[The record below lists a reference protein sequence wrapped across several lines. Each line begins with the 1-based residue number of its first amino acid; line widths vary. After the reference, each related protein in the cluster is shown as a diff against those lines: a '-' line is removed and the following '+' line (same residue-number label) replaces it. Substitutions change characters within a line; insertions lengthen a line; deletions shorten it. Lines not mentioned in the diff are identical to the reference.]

1 MGLINERLL
10 HELTR
15 VAAGKVAVVAP
26 VAAVP
31 IKTVRDLQPR
41 LTAERKFKLNV
52 FASLTAVA
60 RVSRVIE
67 GTAQEVASQ
76 LAITIESAK
85 KDTVP
90 LFNVGVLRSD
100 IPTGDSLCTLAALG
114 AMQCV
119 VLDFDHVTTDQV
131 EAAKAALLA
140 SGFVHLMYPTHSWAL
155 DTPRFRIVVFLSRDM
170 PVDQYPSLWAG
181 LGALVGTCGDEAAK
195 KPAQR
200 YFLPSCPPGELHKR
214 PAAIVSGNV
223 LADPDALLALVATAT
238 KAWEQAGRTFDNLS
252 VNDDIADQP
261 STPDKRDRDAGLIVK
276 NCPMVKSFADG
287 TPVDE
292 PEWRAVI
299 GVLKFCRDG
308 EKLFH
313 QWSALDVGRYQRATA
328 QSKWDKYEAG
338 PTRCGASPH
347 CNGCQQRAK
356 VTSPV
361 QLGDPETAKT
371 NPNDPA
377 PLRQAIDDAKLKFVM
392 DDDGR
397 QNLIVPSIRA
407 TGQRIRSVYYADS
420 EPAADAVLYAASK
433 MNKPVSDRALE
444 TIKALKRCEARD
456 SGETIR
462 VHLRVASSDGDTYL
476 DLGPGN
482 IAKISASGVEF
493 VDDAAEG
500 VPLFRRGMGSGC
512 LPIPVL
518 FDCQRTA
525 FKFAANVLV
534 EHFGL
539 TTAKALLVIVTLLD
553 YLREDTPHVVL
564 EFVGGAGSGKSTI
577 GDFTLS
583 LIDPAGDG
591 GRVTMGTDS
600 KDIGAVAQQR
610 YVLMMDNA
618 SKLDKATSDMLCV
631 ISTGGS
637 LLVRLLYSNSD
648 VANLKLHRAVV
659 ITAVSPVAV
668 APDLQTRVVRIELPT
683 RQGGHVSETELKTRL
698 DALRPQMLGALLTL
712 LSGAMREL
720 PAVRANGTWGHRLV
734 DFDQM
739 GEAVVKTAGLKQGTF
754 LEVVGQ
760 MRERMAR
767 RSASGDVFLLDLM
780 VLLRRLSASPTHS
793 EQPPLNAVAKRD
805 PAIAVLAYGDN
816 RIEIT
821 GRPAALHH
829 LLMPVNW
836 EHSRPTALPT
846 TARGFADA
854 LRRVQPMLHGL
865 GVRVQEIPFGTRTM
879 IRFDF
884 DLGAIHED

>member
-1 MGLINERLL
+1 MGLMD
-10 HELTR
+10 ELKR
-15 VAAGKVAVVAP
+15 IAAGDTVSI
-26 VAAVP
+26 VP
-31 IKTVRDLQPR
+31 TIKSSPT
-41 LTAERKFKLNV
+41 TFATHERKFKLNV
-52 FASLTAVA
+52 FASLTAVS
-60 RVSRVIE
+60 RVAKVIE

-76 LAITIESAK
+76 LAITTESAK
-85 KDTVP
+85 KETVP

-100 IPTGDSLCTLAALG
+100 IPTGQSLCTSAALES
-114 AMQCV
+114 MQCV
-119 VLDFDHVTTDQV
+119 VLDFDHVTKEQV
-131 EAAKAALLA
+131 EAAKVALLD

-155 DTPRFRIVVFLSRDM
+155 DAPRFRIVVFLSRNV
-170 PVDQYPSLWAG
+170 PVDQYASVWGG
-181 LGALVGTCGDEAAK
+181 LGALLGTCGDEAAK

-200 YFLPSCPPGELHKR
+200 YFLPSCPPGELHNR
-214 PAAIVSGNV
+214 PAAIVGGTE
-223 LADPDALLALVATAT
+223 LADPDALLALVVPTT
-238 KAWEQAGRTFDNLS
+238 STWEQVGRMFDNLS

-261 STPDKRDRDAGLIVK
+261 RTPDKRDRDAGLIVK
-276 NCPMVKSFADG
+276 NCPMLKSFADG
-287 TPVDE
+287 RPVDE

-313 QWSALDVGRYQRATA
+313 QWSALDEGRYQRTTA
-328 QSKWDKYEAG
+328 QNKWDKYEAG

-347 CNGCQQRAK
+347 CNGCPQREKISSA
-356 VTSPV
+356 V
-361 QLGDPETAKT
+361 QLGDADPVKT

-377 PLRQAIDDAKLKFVM
+377 PLRQAIDDAKLKFAM

-397 QNLIVPSIRA
+397 QNLIVSSLRA
-407 TGQRIRSVYYADS
+407 SGQRVRSVHYADS

-433 MNKPVSDRALE
+433 LNKPVSDRALE

-456 SGETIR
+456 SGETVR
-462 VHLRVASSDGDTYL
+462 VHLRVASVGGETYL

-482 IAKISASGVEF
+482 IAKVSATGVAF

-512 LPIPVL
+512 LPTPLL
-518 FDCQRTA
+518 FDCPRTA
-525 FKFAANVLV
+525 FKFAANVFV

-539 TTAKALLVIVTLLD
+539 TPAQALLVIVSLLD
-553 YLREDTPHVVL
+553 YLREDTPHVVI
-564 EFVGGAGSGKSTI
+564 EFVGGAGSGKSTL
-577 GDFTLS
+577 GDFVLS

-668 APDLQTRVVRIELPT
+668 APDLQTRVVRVELSA
-683 RQGGHVSETELKTRL
+683 RQEGHISETELKAL
-698 DALRPQMLGALLTL
+698 LKSLRPQMLGALLTML
-712 LSGAMREL
+712 FGAMREL
-720 PAVRANGTWGHRLV
+720 PAVRASGTWGHRLV

-739 GEAVVKTAGLKQGTF
+739 GEAVVKAAGLRQGTF

-767 RSASGDVFLLDLM
+767 RSASGDVFLLDLLA
-780 VLLRRLSASPTHS
+780 LLRRLSAKPDHS
-793 EQPPLNAVAKRD
+793 EQPSLGAVAKRD
-805 PAIAVLAYGDN
+805 PAIAVLAYGEN

-821 GRPAALHH
+821 GRPAALHY
-829 LLMPVNW
+829 LLMPPNW
-836 EHSRPTALPT
+836 MQSRQTALPS
-846 TARGFADA
+846 TARGFVDA

-865 GVRVQEIPFGTRTM
+865 GVQVQELPFGTRTM

-884 DLGAIHED
+884 DLGAIRED